1 MMNHVPAFAR
11 DTWLYCKCIII
22 PLIF

>member
-1 MMNHVPAFAR
+1 MNHVPAFAR